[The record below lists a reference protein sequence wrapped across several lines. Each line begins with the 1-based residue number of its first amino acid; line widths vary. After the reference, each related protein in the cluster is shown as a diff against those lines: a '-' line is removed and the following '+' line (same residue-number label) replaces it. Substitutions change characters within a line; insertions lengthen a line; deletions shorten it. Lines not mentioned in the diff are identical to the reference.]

1 MTPGKAYLV
10 RLQFKGSTLQMWV
23 DGVMGAVVRD
33 TSIKSGCIGL
43 LTMSTQAAFDNVAVY
58 K

>member
-1 MTPGKAYLV
+1 
-10 RLQFKGSTLQMWV
+10 
-23 DGVMGAVVRD
+23 VVRD